1 MNLETHWSESPF
13 CSVFQNW
20 HAFCNSPAI
29 PPKLG
34 WIAQGVIKM
43 AANLS
48 SLNRAIASVFGA
60 LLLASVF
67 VGSAVAPA
75 EVSIERIAI

>member
-1 MNLETHWSESPF
+1 
-13 CSVFQNW
+13 
-20 HAFCNSPAI
+20 
-29 PPKLG
+29 
-34 WIAQGVIKM
+34 M

-75 EVSIERIAI
+75 EVSIEHIAS

>member
-1 MNLETHWSESPF
+1 
-13 CSVFQNW
+13 
-20 HAFCNSPAI
+20 
-29 PPKLG
+29 
-34 WIAQGVIKM
+34 M

-75 EVSIERIAI
+75 EVSIERIAS